1 MRVYHERLRVPLSW
15 WLLGL
20 ATVVFLVAELV
31 PLIGF
36 TPLGSPF
43 AMISLV
49 GTAVFVVGVPAMLF
63 SWGRTVIEVT
73 ASQFRAGRARL
84 PLTAIGQVTDLDEA
98 QTRAMRG
105 RHADPAAY
113 FLTRPFLRRAV
124 WVEVTDPALG
134 RPYWLVGS
142 RDPAA
147 LASAIRSARPA
158 ARAEGGAMG

>member
-1 MRVYHERLRVPLSW
+1 MRVYHERLRVPLAW

-20 ATVVFLVAELV
+20 AAVVFLIAELV

-36 TPLGSPF
+36 TPLSSPF
-43 AMISLV
+43 TIISLV
-49 GTAVFVVGVPAMLF
+49 GTAVFVVGVPTMLF
-63 SWGRTVIEVT
+63 SWGHARIEVT
-73 ASQFRAGRARL
+73 ADQLRAGRAQL
-84 PLTAIGQVTDLDEA
+84 PLAATGQVTALDET

-113 FLTRPFLRRAV
+113 FMTRPFLHRAV

-134 RPYWLVGS
+134 CPYWLIGT
-142 RDPAA
+142 RDPAT
-147 LASAIRSARPA
+147 LAGAIRSARPA

>member
-20 ATVVFLVAELV
+20 AAVAFLVAELV

-43 AMISLV
+43 TMISLV
-49 GTAVFVVGVPAMLF
+49 GSALFVLGVPAMLF
-63 SWGRTVIEVT
+63 SWGRARIEVT
-73 ASQFRAGRARL
+73 AGHLRAGRARL
-84 PLTAIGQVTDLDEA
+84 PLAAAGDVAALDES

-105 RHADPAAY
+105 RQADPAAY
-113 FLTRPFLRRAV
+113 VLTRPFLRRAV
-124 WVEVTDPALG
+124 WVEVSDPAIG
-134 RPYWLVGS
+134 TPYWLVGT

-147 LASAIRSARPA
+147 LAGAIRSARPA
-158 ARAEGGAMG
+158 ARADGGAMG